1 MSTSNYKMNTS
12 VENYFL
18 EGCGRCPLGGTPECK
33 VHSWTNELAKLRKII
48 LQTGL
53 QEECKWGVPCYTLN
67 GANVLILSAFKN
79 YCSISFFK
87 GSLLPDPKKILTK
100 PGENSQA
107 ARLIK
112 ITDAKEIL
120 KLEED
125 IRASIFEAIEV
136 EKAGLKVEFKKSTD
150 LELVEEI
157 QQKLEDDPSFKAAFE
172 ALTPGRQRGYN
183 IYFSQAKQS
192 STRISRIEKTMQKIF
207 EGKGWN
213 DR

>member
-1 MSTSNYKMNTS
+1 MNTS
-12 VENYFL
+12 AENYFIN
-18 EGCGRCPLGGTPECK
+18 GCGRCPLGGTPQCK
-33 VHSWTNELAKLRKII
+33 VHSWANELAQFRKII

-53 QEECKWGVPCYTLN
+53 QEESKWGVPCYTLN
-67 GANVLILSAFKN
+67 GANVLILSAFKK
-79 YCSISFFK
+79 YCSISFLK
-87 GSLLPDPKKILTK
+87 GSLLQDRKKILTK

-112 ITDAKEIL
+112 ITDVKEIL

-125 IRASIFEAIEV
+125 IRAYILEAIEV
-136 EKAGLKVEFKKSTD
+136 EKAGLKVEFKDNTN
-150 LELVEEI
+150 LEFVEEL

-192 STRISRIEKTMQKIF
+192 STRISRIEKSMGKIF